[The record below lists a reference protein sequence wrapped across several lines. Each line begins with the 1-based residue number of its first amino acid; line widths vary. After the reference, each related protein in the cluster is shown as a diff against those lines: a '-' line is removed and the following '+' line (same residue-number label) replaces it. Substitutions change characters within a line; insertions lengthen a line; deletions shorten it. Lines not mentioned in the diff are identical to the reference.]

1 MTIESEWGTQKQ
13 GHLEMTF
20 IFSLFPSLWVSV
32 LCVRDSGD
40 DGTSGLGI
48 CGFFTLSCDTSS
60 VPNKM
65 DLCTSHK
72 VTLMSRWNS
81 TFEGILTS
89 VSTMKAFVLWFFFY
103 FFKMNNDNFPFSSV
117 QRLVHEGAYK
127 CQLSLIIFSHILIQK
142 NLISRSKG
150 SFLMFF
156 IMKKL
161 QTSSWDV
168 LKIIVI

>member
-1 MTIESEWGTQKQ
+1 
-13 GHLEMTF
+13 MTF
-20 IFSLFPSLWVSV
+20 IFSSFPSLWVSV

-89 VSTMKAFVLWFFFY
+89 VSTMKAFVLWFFFIFLRWIMITSHFPQCRGLYMREHINASYLLLY
-103 FFKMNNDNFPFSSV
+103 FHISWYKKIWFQGVRVHFWCFSLWRNFKLLLEMFL
-117 QRLVHEGAYK
+117 RLLLFKISWRH
-127 CQLSLIIFSHILIQK
+127 IF
-142 NLISRSKG
+142 
-150 SFLMFF
+150 
-156 IMKKL
+156 
-161 QTSSWDV
+161 
-168 LKIIVI
+168 